1 MDELLKRGVFGA
13 IYVVIM
19 WFGTAYSERTFQ
31 ILFLILGLWSIYEM
45 WKLRKG
51 KSKLVAILIV
61 VIPFFIIQLF
71 GMTDTNYPEMPFNP
85 SIILLMFV
93 LTWTFDSFAYLVGK
107 KFGKNKILPS
117 ISPKKSWEGFFGGY
131 LFCILASS
139 LSYFIFKDYFNHIST
154 LSYILITLILPFSAT
169 TGDFI
174 ESYYKRKAGVKDS
187 GKIMPGHGGI
197 LDRMD
202 AFLITIPV
210 IYIII
215 NIT

>member
-1 MDELLKRGVFGA
+1 
-13 IYVVIM
+13 M
-19 WFGTAYSERTFQ
+19 WFGTAYSKKTFQ

-51 KSKLVAILIV
+51 KTKLVALLIV
-61 VIPFFIIQLF
+61 IIPFFTIQFF
-71 GMTDTNYPEMPFNP
+71 GMTDSNYPDLPFNP
-85 SIILLMFV
+85 SVILLMFV

-107 KFGKNKILPS
+107 KLGKTKILPT

-131 LFCILASS
+131 LFCILAGS
-139 LSYFIFKDYFNHIST
+139 LSYFVFEDYFNHIST
-154 LSYILITLILPFSAT
+154 LSYILITVILPFTAT

-215 NIT
+215 NIN

>member
-1 MDELLKRGVFGA
+1 
-13 IYVVIM
+13 M
-19 WFGTAYSERTFQ
+19 WFGTAYSKKTFQ

-51 KSKLVAILIV
+51 KPKLVALLIV
-61 VIPFFIIQLF
+61 VIPFFTIQFF
-71 GMTDTNYPEMPFNP
+71 GMTDSNYPDLPFNP
-85 SIILLMFV
+85 SVILLMFI

-107 KFGKNKILPS
+107 KLGKTKILPT

-131 LFCILASS
+131 LFCILAGS
-139 LSYFIFKDYFNHIST
+139 LSYFVFEDYFNHISI
-154 LSYILITLILPFSAT
+154 LSYILITVILPFTAT

-215 NIT
+215 NIN

>member
-1 MDELLKRGVFGA
+1 MNELLKRGFFGA

-19 WFGTAYSERTFQ
+19 WYGTAFSEKTFQ

-51 KSKLVAILIV
+51 KTKLVAILIV

-117 ISPKKSWEGFFGGY
+117 ISPKKSWEGFFGGFV
-131 LFCILASS
+131 FCILASS
-139 LSYFIFKDYFNHIST
+139 LSFFFFKEYFNHIST
-154 LSYILITLILPFSAT
+154 LSYTLITIILPFSAT

-174 ESYYKRKAGVKDS
+174 ESFYKRKAGVKDS
-187 GKIMPGHGGI
+187 GTIIPGHGGI

>member
-1 MDELLKRGVFGA
+1 MNELLKRGFFGA

-19 WFGTAYSERTFQ
+19 WLGTAYSERTFQ

-51 KSKLVAILIV
+51 KPKLVALLMVI
-61 VIPFFIIQLF
+61 IPFFTIQFF
-71 GMTDTNYPEMPFNP
+71 GMTDSNYPEMPFNP
-85 SIILLMFV
+85 SLVLLMYI
-93 LTWTFDSFAYLVGK
+93 LTWTFDSFAYLIGRKWGK
-107 KFGKNKILPS
+107 TKILPL

-131 LFCILASS
+131 LFSILASS

>member
-1 MDELLKRGVFGA
+1 MNELLKRGFFGA

-31 ILFLILGLWSIYEM
+31 ILFLVLGLWSIYEM

-51 KSKLVAILIV
+51 KPKLVALLMVI
-61 VIPFFIIQLF
+61 IPFFTIQLF
-71 GMTDTNYPEMPFNP
+71 GMTDSNYPEMPFNP
-85 SIILLMFV
+85 SLVLLMYI
-93 LTWTFDSFAYLVGK
+93 LTWTFDSFAYLIGRKLGK
-107 KFGKNKILPS
+107 TKILPL

-131 LFCILASS
+131 LFSILASS

>member
-1 MDELLKRGVFGA
+1 
-13 IYVVIM
+13 
-19 WFGTAYSERTFQ
+19 
-31 ILFLILGLWSIYEM
+31 M

-51 KSKLVAILIV
+51 KPKLVALLIV
-61 VIPFFIIQLF
+61 IIPFFTIQFF
-71 GMTDTNYPEMPFNP
+71 GMTDSNYPDLPFNP
-85 SIILLMFV
+85 SVILLMFI

-107 KFGKNKILPS
+107 KLGKTKILPT

-131 LFCILASS
+131 LFCILAGS
-139 LSYFIFKDYFNHIST
+139 LSYFVFEDYFNHIST
-154 LSYILITLILPFSAT
+154 LSYILITVILPFTAT

>member
-1 MDELLKRGVFGA
+1 
-13 IYVVIM
+13 M
-19 WFGTAYSERTFQ
+19 WFGTAYSKKTFQ

-51 KSKLVAILIV
+51 KPKLVALLIV
-61 VIPFFIIQLF
+61 IIPFFTIQFF
-71 GMTDTNYPEMPFNP
+71 GMTDSNYPDLPFNP
-85 SIILLMFV
+85 SVILLMFI

-107 KFGKNKILPS
+107 KLGKTKILPT

-131 LFCILASS
+131 LFCILAGS
-139 LSYFIFKDYFNHIST
+139 LSYFVFEDYFNHISI
-154 LSYILITLILPFSAT
+154 LSYILITVIIPFTAT

-215 NIT
+215 NIN

>member
-1 MDELLKRGVFGA
+1 MNELLKRGFFGA

-19 WFGTAYSERTFQ
+19 WYGTAFSEKTFQ

-139 LSYFIFKDYFNHIST
+139 LSFFLFKEYFNHIST
-154 LSYILITLILPFSAT
+154 LSYTLITIILPFSAT

-174 ESYYKRKAGVKDS
+174 ESFYKRKAGVKDS
-187 GKIMPGHGGI
+187 GTIIPGHGGI

>member
-51 KSKLVAILIV
+51 KTKLVAILIV

-117 ISPKKSWEGFFGGY
+117 ISPKKSWEGFFGGFV
-131 LFCILASS
+131 FCILASS
-139 LSYFIFKDYFNHIST
+139 LSFFLFKEYFNHIST
-154 LSYILITLILPFSAT
+154 LSYTLITIILPFSAT

-174 ESYYKRKAGVKDS
+174 ESFYKRKAGVKDS
-187 GKIMPGHGGI
+187 GTIIPGHGGI

>member
-1 MDELLKRGVFGA
+1 MNELLKRGFFGA

-31 ILFLILGLWSIYEM
+31 ILFLVLGLWSIYEM

-51 KSKLVAILIV
+51 KPKLVALLMVI
-61 VIPFFIIQLF
+61 IPFFTIQF
-71 GMTDTNYPEMPFNP
+71 FCMTDSNYPEMPFNP
-85 SIILLMFV
+85 SLVLLMYI
-93 LTWTFDSFAYLVGK
+93 LTWTFDSFAYLIGRKLGK
-107 KFGKNKILPS
+107 TKILPL

-131 LFCILASS
+131 LFCILSSS

>member
-1 MDELLKRGVFGA
+1 MNELLKRGFFGT

-31 ILFLILGLWSIYEM
+31 ILFLVLGLWSIYEM

-51 KSKLVAILIV
+51 KPKLVALLMVI
-61 VIPFFIIQLF
+61 IPFFTIQLF
-71 GMTDTNYPEMPFNP
+71 GMTDSNYPEMPFNP
-85 SIILLMFV
+85 SLVLLMYI
-93 LTWTFDSFAYLVGK
+93 LTWTFDSFAYLIGRKLGK
-107 KFGKNKILPS
+107 TKILPL

-131 LFCILASS
+131 LFSILASS

>member
-1 MDELLKRGVFGA
+1 
-13 IYVVIM
+13 M
-19 WFGTAYSERTFQ
+19 WFGTAYSKKTFQ

-45 WKLRKG
+45 WKLRTG
-51 KSKLVAILIV
+51 KPKLVALLIV
-61 VIPFFIIQLF
+61 IIPFFTIQFF
-71 GMTDTNYPEMPFNP
+71 GMTDSNYPDLPFNP
-85 SIILLMFV
+85 SVILLMFI

-107 KFGKNKILPS
+107 KLGKTKILPT

-131 LFCILASS
+131 LFCILAGS
-139 LSYFIFKDYFNHIST
+139 LSYFVFEDYFNHISI
-154 LSYILITLILPFSAT
+154 LSYILITVILPFTAT

-215 NIT
+215 NIN

>member
-1 MDELLKRGVFGA
+1 MNELLKRGFFGA

-19 WFGTAYSERTFQ
+19 WYGTAFSEKTFQ

-51 KSKLVAILIV
+51 KTKLVAILIV

-117 ISPKKSWEGFFGGY
+117 ISPKKSWEGFFGGFV
-131 LFCILASS
+131 FCILASS
-139 LSYFIFKDYFNHIST
+139 LSFFLFKEYFNHIST
-154 LSYILITLILPFSAT
+154 LSYTLITIILPFSAT

-174 ESYYKRKAGVKDS
+174 ESFYKRKAGVKDS
-187 GKIMPGHGGI
+187 GTIIPGHGGI

>member
-1 MDELLKRGVFGA
+1 MNELLKRGFFGT

-19 WFGTAYSERTFQ
+19 WYGTAFSEKTFQ

-51 KSKLVAILIV
+51 KTKLVAILIV

-139 LSYFIFKDYFNHIST
+139 LSFFLFKEYFNHIST
-154 LSYILITLILPFSAT
+154 LSYTLITIILPFSAT

-174 ESYYKRKAGVKDS
+174 ESFYKRKAGVKDS
-187 GKIMPGHGGI
+187 GTIIPGHGGI

>member
-1 MDELLKRGVFGA
+1 MNELLKRGFFGA
-13 IYVVIM
+13 IYVAIM
-19 WFGTAYSERTFQ
+19 WFGTAFSEKTFQ
-31 ILFLILGLWSIYEM
+31 ILFLILGVWSIYEM

-51 KSKLVAILIV
+51 KTKLVAILIV
-61 VIPFFIIQLF
+61 VIPFFIIQFF
-71 GMTDTNYPEMPFNP
+71 GMTDSNYPEMPYNP
-85 SIILLMFV
+85 SIVLLMFT

-107 KFGKNKILPS
+107 KIGKTKILPS
-117 ISPKKSWEGFFGGY
+117 ISPKKSWEGFFGGFV
-131 LFCILASS
+131 FCILASS
-139 LSYFIFKDYFNHIST
+139 LSFFLFKEYFNHIST
-154 LSYILITLILPFSAT
+154 LSYTLITIILPFSAT

-174 ESYYKRKAGVKDS
+174 ESFYKRKAGVKDS
-187 GKIMPGHGGI
+187 GTIIPGHGGI

>member
-1 MDELLKRGVFGA
+1 MNELLKRGFFGA

-31 ILFLILGLWSIYEM
+31 ILFLVLGLWSIYEM

-51 KSKLVAILIV
+51 KPKLVALLMVI
-61 VIPFFIIQLF
+61 IPFFTIHFF
-71 GMTDTNYPEMPFNP
+71 GMTDSNYPEMPFNP
-85 SIILLMFV
+85 SLVLLMYI
-93 LTWTFDSFAYLVGK
+93 LTWTFDSFAYLIGRKLGK
-107 KFGKNKILPS
+107 TKILPL

-131 LFCILASS
+131 LFCILSSS

>member
-1 MDELLKRGVFGA
+1 
-13 IYVVIM
+13 M
-19 WFGTAYSERTFQ
+19 WLGTAYSKKTFQ

-51 KSKLVAILIV
+51 KPKSVALLIV
-61 VIPFFIIQLF
+61 IIPFFTIQF
-71 GMTDTNYPEMPFNP
+71 FEMTDSNYPDLPFNP
-85 SIILLMFV
+85 SVILLMFI

-107 KFGKNKILPS
+107 KLGKTKILPT

-131 LFCILASS
+131 LFCILAGS
-139 LSYFIFKDYFNHIST
+139 LSYFVFEDYFNHIST
-154 LSYILITLILPFSAT
+154 LSYILITIILPFTAT

-215 NIT
+215 NIN

>member
-1 MDELLKRGVFGA
+1 
-13 IYVVIM
+13 M
-19 WFGTAYSERTFQ
+19 WFGTACSKKTFQ

-51 KSKLVAILIV
+51 KPKLVALLIV
-61 VIPFFIIQLF
+61 IIPFFTIQF
-71 GMTDTNYPEMPFNP
+71 FEMTDSNYPDLPFNP
-85 SIILLMFV
+85 SVILLMFI
-93 LTWTFDSFAYLVGK
+93 LTWTFDSFAYLGGK
-107 KFGKNKILPS
+107 KLGKTKILPT

-131 LFCILASS
+131 LFCILAGS
-139 LSYFIFKDYFNHIST
+139 LSYFVFEDCFNHIST
-154 LSYILITLILPFSAT
+154 LSYILITIILPFTAT

-215 NIT
+215 NIN

>member
-1 MDELLKRGVFGA
+1 MNELLKRVFFGA

-19 WFGTAYSERTFQ
+19 WFGTAYSEKTFQ
-31 ILFLILGLWSIYEM
+31 VLFLILGLWSIYEM

-51 KSKLVAILIV
+51 KPKLVALLV
-61 VIPFFIIQLF
+61 VIIPFFTIQFF
-71 GMTDTNYPEMPFNP
+71 GMTDSDFPELPFNP
-85 SIILLMFV
+85 SVVLLMFI

-107 KFGKNKILPS
+107 KLGKTKILPK

-139 LSYFIFKDYFNHIST
+139 LSHFVFEDYFNHIST
-154 LSYILITLILPFSAT
+154 LSYILITIILPFTAT

>member
-1 MDELLKRGVFGA
+1 
-13 IYVVIM
+13 M

-31 ILFLILGLWSIYEM
+31 ILFLVLGLWSIYEM

-51 KSKLVAILIV
+51 KPKLVALLMVI
-61 VIPFFIIQLF
+61 IPFFTIQFF
-71 GMTDTNYPEMPFNP
+71 GMTDSNYPEIPFNP
-85 SIILLMFV
+85 SLVLLMYI
-93 LTWTFDSFAYLVGK
+93 LTWTFDSFAYLIGRKLGK
-107 KFGKNKILPS
+107 TKILPL

-131 LFCILASS
+131 LFSILASS

-215 NIT
+215 NIS

>member
-1 MDELLKRGVFGA
+1 
-13 IYVVIM
+13 M
-19 WFGTAYSERTFQ
+19 WFGTAYSEKTFQ
-31 ILFLILGLWSIYEM
+31 ILFLILGIWSIYEM

-51 KSKLVAILIV
+51 KPKLVALLIV
-61 VIPFFIIQLF
+61 IIPFFTIQFF
-71 GMTDTNYPEMPFNP
+71 GMTVSNYQELPFNP
-85 SIILLMFV
+85 SVVLLMFI

-107 KFGKNKILPS
+107 KLGKTKILPT

-139 LSYFIFKDYFNHIST
+139 LSYFFFEDYFNHIST
-154 LSYILITLILPFSAT
+154 LSYILITIILPFTAT

>member
-1 MDELLKRGVFGA
+1 
-13 IYVVIM
+13 M
-19 WFGTAYSERTFQ
+19 WFGTAYSEKTFQ

-45 WKLRKG
+45 LKLRKG
-51 KSKLVAILIV
+51 KPKLVALLIV
-61 VIPFFIIQLF
+61 IIPFFTIQFF
-71 GMTDTNYPEMPFNP
+71 GMTDSNYPELPFNP
-85 SIILLMFV
+85 SVVLLMFI

-107 KFGKNKILPS
+107 KLGKTKILPM

-139 LSYFIFKDYFNHIST
+139 LSYFVFEDYFNHIST
-154 LSYILITLILPFSAT
+154 LSYILITIILPFTAT

>member
-1 MDELLKRGVFGA
+1 
-13 IYVVIM
+13 M
-19 WFGTAYSERTFQ
+19 WFGTACSKKTFQ

-51 KSKLVAILIV
+51 KPKLVALLIV
-61 VIPFFIIQLF
+61 IIPFFTIQF
-71 GMTDTNYPEMPFNP
+71 FEMTDSNYPDLPFNP
-85 SIILLMFV
+85 SVILLMFI
-93 LTWTFDSFAYLVGK
+93 LTWTFDSFAYLIGK
-107 KFGKNKILPS
+107 KLGKTKILPS

-131 LFCILASS
+131 LFCILAGS
-139 LSYFIFKDYFNHIST
+139 LSYFVFEDCFNHIST
-154 LSYILITLILPFSAT
+154 LSYILITIILPFTAT

-215 NIT
+215 NIN

>member
-51 KSKLVAILIV
+51 KTKLVAILIV

-139 LSYFIFKDYFNHIST
+139 LSFFLFKEYFNHIST
-154 LSYILITLILPFSAT
+154 LSYTLITIILPFSAT

-174 ESYYKRKAGVKDS
+174 ESFYKRKAGVKDS
-187 GKIMPGHGGI
+187 GTIIPGHGGI

>member
-1 MDELLKRGVFGA
+1 MNELLKRAFFGA

-19 WFGTAYSERTFQ
+19 WSGTAYSERTFQ
-31 ILFLILGLWSIYEM
+31 ILFLVLGLWSIYEM

-51 KSKLVAILIV
+51 KPKLIALLMVI
-61 VIPFFIIQLF
+61 IPFFTIQLF
-71 GMTDTNYPEMPFNP
+71 GMTDSNYPEMPFNP
-85 SIILLMFV
+85 SLVLLMYI
-93 LTWTFDSFAYLVGK
+93 LTWTFDSFAYLIGRKLGK
-107 KFGKNKILPS
+107 TKILPL

-139 LSYFIFKDYFNHIST
+139 LLYFFFEDNFNHIST
-154 LSYILITLILPFSAT
+154 LSYVLITLILPFSAT

>member
-1 MDELLKRGVFGA
+1 MNELLKRGFFGA

-31 ILFLILGLWSIYEM
+31 ILFLVLGLWSIYEM

-51 KSKLVAILIV
+51 KPKLVALLMVI
-61 VIPFFIIQLF
+61 IPFFTIQFF
-71 GMTDTNYPEMPFNP
+71 GMTDSNYPEMPFNP
-85 SIILLMFV
+85 SLVLLMYI
-93 LTWTFDSFAYLVGK
+93 LTWTFDSFAYLIGRKLGK
-107 KFGKNKILPS
+107 TKILPL

-131 LFCILASS
+131 LFSILASS

-154 LSYILITLILPFSAT
+154 ISYILITLILPFSAT

>member
-1 MDELLKRGVFGA
+1 MDELLKRGFFGT

-31 ILFLILGLWSIYEM
+31 ILFLVLGLWSIYEM

-51 KSKLVAILIV
+51 KPKLVALLMVI
-61 VIPFFIIQLF
+61 IPFFTIQFF
-71 GMTDTNYPEMPFNP
+71 GMTDSNYPEMPFNP
-85 SIILLMFV
+85 SLVLLMYI
-93 LTWTFDSFAYLVGK
+93 LTWTFDSFAYLIGRKLGK
-107 KFGKNKILPS
+107 TKILPL

>member
-1 MDELLKRGVFGA
+1 MNELLKRGVFGT

-31 ILFLILGLWSIYEM
+31 ILFLVLGLWSIYEM

-51 KSKLVAILIV
+51 KPKLVALLMVI
-61 VIPFFIIQLF
+61 IPFFTIQFF
-71 GMTDTNYPEMPFNP
+71 GMTDSNYPEMPFNP
-85 SIILLMFV
+85 SLVLLMYI
-93 LTWTFDSFAYLVGK
+93 LTWTFDSFAYLIGRKLGK
-107 KFGKNKILPS
+107 TKILPL

-131 LFCILASS
+131 LFSILASS

>member
-1 MDELLKRGVFGA
+1 
-13 IYVVIM
+13 M
-19 WFGTAYSERTFQ
+19 WFGTAYSKKTFQ

-51 KSKLVAILIV
+51 KPKLVALLIV
-61 VIPFFIIQLF
+61 IIPFFTIQFF
-71 GMTDTNYPEMPFNP
+71 GMTDSNYLDLPFNP
-85 SIILLMFV
+85 SVILLMFI
-93 LTWTFDSFAYLVGK
+93 LTWTFDSFAYLIGK
-107 KFGKNKILPS
+107 KLGKTKILPT

-131 LFCILASS
+131 LFCILAGS
-139 LSYFIFKDYFNHIST
+139 LSYFVFEDYFNHIST
-154 LSYILITLILPFSAT
+154 LSYILITVILPFTAT

-215 NIT
+215 NIN

>member
-1 MDELLKRGVFGA
+1 MSELTKRIFFGA

-19 WFGTAYSERTFQ
+19 WFGTAYSETTFSL
-31 ILFLILGLWSIYEM
+31 LFLFLGIGGLYEM

-51 KSKLVAILIV
+51 KSKLVAFLFVLTPFIV
-61 VIPFFIIQLF
+61 VQLF
-71 GMTDTNYPEMPFNP
+71 GMTDHNYPEKEFNP

-93 LTWTFDSFAYLVGK
+93 LTWTFDSFAYLIGK
-107 KFGKNKILPS
+107 KFGKTKILPN
-117 ISPKKSWEGFFGGY
+117 ISPKKSWEGFAGG
-131 LFCILASS
+131 LFFSIIASS
-139 LSYFIFKDYFNHIST
+139 VLYFAFSKYFDNISNIA
-154 LSYILITLILPFSAT
+154 YILISIVLPFTAT

-215 NIT
+215 NLT

>member
-1 MDELLKRGVFGA
+1 MNELLKRVFFGA

-19 WFGTAYSERTFQ
+19 WFATAYSKKTFQ

-51 KSKLVAILIV
+51 KPKLVALLIV
-61 VIPFFIIQLF
+61 IIPFFTIQFF
-71 GMTDTNYPEMPFNP
+71 GMTDSNYPDLPFNP
-85 SIILLMFV
+85 SVILLMFI

-107 KFGKNKILPS
+107 KLGKTKILPT

-131 LFCILASS
+131 LFCILAGS
-139 LSYFIFKDYFNHIST
+139 LSYFVFEDYFNHISI
-154 LSYILITLILPFSAT
+154 LSYILITVILPFTAT

>member
-1 MDELLKRGVFGA
+1 MNELLKRGFFGA

-31 ILFLILGLWSIYEM
+31 ILFLALGLWSIYEM

-51 KSKLVAILIV
+51 KPKLVALLMVI
-61 VIPFFIIQLF
+61 IPFFTIQLF
-71 GMTDTNYPEMPFNP
+71 GMTDSNYPEMPFNP
-85 SIILLMFV
+85 SLVLLMYI
-93 LTWTFDSFAYLVGK
+93 LTWTFDSFAYLIGRKLGK
-107 KFGKNKILPS
+107 TKILPL

-139 LSYFIFKDYFNHIST
+139 LFYFFFEDNFNHIST
-154 LSYILITLILPFSAT
+154 LSYVLITLILPFSAT

>member
-1 MDELLKRGVFGA
+1 MNELLKRGFFGA

-19 WFGTAYSERTFQ
+19 WYGTAFSEKTFQ

-51 KSKLVAILIV
+51 KTKLVAILIV

-71 GMTDTNYPEMPFNP
+71 GMTDTSHPEMPFNP
-85 SIILLMFV
+85 SIVLLMFV

-117 ISPKKSWEGFFGGY
+117 ISPKKSWEGFFGGFV
-131 LFCILASS
+131 FCILASS
-139 LSYFIFKDYFNHIST
+139 LSFFLFKEYFNHIST
-154 LSYILITLILPFSAT
+154 LSYILITIILPFSAT

-174 ESYYKRKAGVKDS
+174 ESFYKRKAGVKDS
-187 GKIMPGHGGI
+187 GTIIPGHGGI

>member
-1 MDELLKRGVFGA
+1 MNELLKRGFFGA

-31 ILFLILGLWSIYEM
+31 ILFLALGLWSIYEM

-51 KSKLVAILIV
+51 KPKLVALLMII
-61 VIPFFIIQLF
+61 IPFFTIQLF
-71 GMTDTNYPEMPFNP
+71 GMTDSNYPELPFNP
-85 SIILLMFV
+85 SLVLLMYI
-93 LTWTFDSFAYLVGK
+93 LTWTFDSFAYLIGR
-107 KFGKNKILPS
+107 KFGKTKILPL

-139 LSYFIFKDYFNHIST
+139 LSYINFKDYFNHIST
-154 LSYILITLILPFSAT
+154 LSYVLITLILPFSAT